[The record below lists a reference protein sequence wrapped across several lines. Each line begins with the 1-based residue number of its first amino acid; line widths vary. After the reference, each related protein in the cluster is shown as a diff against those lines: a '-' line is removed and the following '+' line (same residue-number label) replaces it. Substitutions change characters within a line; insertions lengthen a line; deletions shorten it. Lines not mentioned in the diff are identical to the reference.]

1 MEEIQLEQIRYELTW
16 RIRHQ
21 VMYPDQ
27 PFDMIKLPNDA
38 DGIHFGLYVGS
49 WLTAVVSVFEIG
61 EDYQFRK
68 FATLE
73 AQQGKGYGSAL
84 LNYIIE
90 YCKDRG
96 AKKIWCNARVSAAN
110 FYRKFGLAPVGSTY
124 MQYDIEF
131 VRMELNLEQKS

>member
-1 MEEIQLEQIRYELTW
+1 M
-16 RIRHQ
+16 
-21 VMYPDQ
+21 
-27 PFDMIKLPNDA
+27 
-38 DGIHFGLYVGS
+38 GS
-49 WLTAVVSVFEIG
+49 WLTAVVSVFENG

-84 LNYIIE
+84 LNYIIA